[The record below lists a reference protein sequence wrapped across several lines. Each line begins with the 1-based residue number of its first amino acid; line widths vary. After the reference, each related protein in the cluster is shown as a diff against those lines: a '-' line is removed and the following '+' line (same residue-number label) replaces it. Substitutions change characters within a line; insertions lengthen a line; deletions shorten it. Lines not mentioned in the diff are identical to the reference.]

1 MQIARG
7 VFSEIRSKKS
17 KDVGA
22 KKQRLTI
29 LSATK
34 VSPLISCRKHN
45 TKYEIRNT
53 KYKIKLSIEAE
64 IEKPEK
70 GAQGDGW

>member
-22 KKQRLTI
+22 KKQRDLEEQGGGSVFK
-29 LSATK
+29 SASK
-34 VSPLISCRKHN
+34 
-45 TKYEIRNT
+45 
-53 KYKIKLSIEAE
+53 
-64 IEKPEK
+64 
-70 GAQGDGW
+70 

>member
-1 MQIARG
+1 
-7 VFSEIRSKKS
+7 
-17 KDVGA
+17 
-22 KKQRLTI
+22 
-29 LSATK
+29 